1 MSGMS
6 AGRVGETRPHVCHE
20 GGTATQ
26 IMSASRS
33 DHEVLQPRP
42 PRLLGPKQTAT
53 QRLEGRA
60 GGSPARR
67 GSCFLAWTRLFTCK
81 LTAPIKRRDADDAR
95 GAVAS

>member
-6 AGRVGETRPHVCHE
+6 AGRVGETRPHDTCHE

-53 QRLEGRA
+53 Q
-60 GGSPARR
+60 
-67 GSCFLAWTRLFTCK
+67 
-81 LTAPIKRRDADDAR
+81 
-95 GAVAS
+95 